1 MLRRLPHRRAV
12 PSPPLPQPTT
22 VAAIAAS
29 SLMPCLSVRLQ
40 RTATLAPLASRSV
53 PALYAFARPLIC
65 PALRVHLALAQF
77 TRPPTPIPGD
87 QGVSSSGA
95 RRAPSQRGAAPRRPS
110 CCLTS
115 LFGYSGGGA
124 WVATLL
130 VVGGNRR
137 KSESW
142 VASLRSPPRLRATR
156 SIATCFVL
164 ASSAG
169 YFSSAL
175 RRVLVA
181 IVVWSPSAAT
191 SVLSRTSRKAWKSLK
206 GDRPA
211 GPTHGRSDLLR
222 LSPWTFACARPPDAW
237 RLPLVCSV

>member
-22 VAAIAAS
+22 VVAIAAF

-124 WVATLL
+124 WVATR
-130 VVGGNRR
+130 GY
-137 KSESW
+137 
-142 VASLRSPPRLRATR
+142 LRDVNCGHSRFPHAARVPH
-156 SIATCFVL
+156 
-164 ASSAG
+164 SAQG
-169 YFSSAL
+169 RGVEGVFYFI
-175 RRVLVA
+175 R
-181 IVVWSPSAAT
+181 PSA
-191 SVLSRTSRKAWKSLK
+191 
-206 GDRPA
+206 P
-211 GPTHGRSDLLR
+211 
-222 LSPWTFACARPPDAW
+222 RPPLQDGL
-237 RLPLVCSV
+237 RPVRQPSR